1 MTVEQY
7 MGLNKLLM
15 ECHVYGKSLLI
26 RFISLKAVLGPTA
39 LCKKAATGDLQGC
52 DWLSD
57 FSK

>member
-15 ECHVYGKSLLI
+15 ECHVYGKSLHI

-52 DWLSD
+52 DW
-57 FSK
+57 